1 MTTYH
6 PDALPSS
13 VAAAADLA
21 TILASC
27 SHPDA
32 TRALLTSCP
41 HPDCFA
47 QDIVRALRASV
58 DAFKSD
64 APGAKAL
71 PAIVKAF
78 KDAASAL
85 DLAAPAH
92 GQHLFK
98 PGERI
103 IVRDLKQRADLNGC
117 VGVVKTAADDVD
129 GDGRV
134 DVSVTVGGKKEML
147 RLKPLNLQLEWH
159 CAAKVH
165 VTCVGRNVILRT
177 LDSVAQN
184 RRTVPPLDSMVQT
197 RLTGGTVRR
206 VVSYDAA
213 SQCVAL
219 HEEASSGSALVSIAD
234 VFPAAYQDIA
244 EEVHGSAL
252 KLLAKAVAE
261 RHTPAVVAAFAALQ
275 SCVVFKIRCAREDEA
290 AHYCCTV
297 LKDLHT
303 GGRIVTARDAEV
315 RRSWT
320 GDFLITCTNYLYCH
334 FRNSCGFEAAVS
346 VLVMCKMIVADNEG
360 EDSVNVAAIHHNIA
374 TLCEQLDLYEDAEVE
389 YKNALRITEL
399 KLGRSSEPVGD
410 ILLGLGALHE
420 KQNRLDD
427 AVTAYTEALNIFEEK
442 KGHDTQLVAQVL
454 ANLAVI
460 QDRLEL
466 RDVAEKTYEEA
477 MRIKVL
483 VFGKES
489 LDVAEILNN
498 LAGLYQKQHRLSD
511 AAAALQ
517 EALRIRVT
525 ALGKETLDVA
535 DTLGNLARLFTLQN
549 RLEEAENLHMEAL
562 RIRKLKLG
570 ADSFKVATSIHS
582 IAVLYK
588 ERGLLD
594 RAEEMFKD
602 ALAIVEYRLGIDSV
616 HAVEILSDLGLLL
629 EQQGRLRECEFMLLE
644 ALRIRVKGLGRQTL
658 ETATSLEILGGF
670 FERQGR
676 VSEAQ
681 NYFEEALRIQE
692 SKLGKG
698 NIGASSARNRL
709 SELHPPPLSDI

>member
-1 MTTYH
+1 MSAYNF
-6 PDALPSS
+6 DAMASS
-13 VAAAADLA
+13 VAAAADTA
-21 TILASC
+21 TILKSC
-27 SHPDA
+27 AHPDA
-32 TRALLTSCP
+32 SQALLTSCP
-41 HPDCFA
+41 HPDSFA
-47 QDIVRALRASV
+47 HDIIRALRAAV

-85 DLAAPAH
+85 DYAAPAH
-92 GQHLFK
+92 GQHVFLA
-98 PGERI
+98 GQRV
-103 IVRDLKQRADLNGC
+103 IVRDLKQRAELNGC
-117 VGVVKTAADDVD
+117 VGVVKVAADDVD
-129 GDGRV
+129 GDGRA
-134 DVSVTVGGKKEML
+134 DVSVAVGGKKEML
-147 RLKPLNLQLEWH
+147 RLKPINLQLEWH
-159 CAAKVH
+159 VAAKVH
-165 VTCVGRNVILRT
+165 VTCIGRNVIMRT
-177 LDSVAQN
+177 LDSVAQ
-184 RRTVPPLDSMVQT
+184 T
-197 RLTGGTVRR
+197 RSTGGTVRR
-206 VVSYDAA
+206 VVAYDAA
-213 SQCVAL
+213 SQRVSL
-219 HEEASSGSALVSIAD
+219 HEERQEASSGSALVSIAD
-234 VFPAAYQDIA
+234 VFPAAYEDIA
-244 EEVHGSAL
+244 KEVHGSAM

-261 RHTPAVVAAFAALQ
+261 RHTPAVVAAFNALQ
-275 SCVVFKIRCAREDEA
+275 SSVVFKIRCAREDEG

-297 LKDLHT
+297 LKELHT
-303 GGRIVTARDAEV
+303 GGRIVTPRDAEV

-334 FRNSCGFEAAVS
+334 FRNSCGFSAAVS

-360 EDSVNVAAIHHNIA
+360 EDSINVAAIHHNIA
-374 TLCEQLDLYEDAEVE
+374 SLCEQLDLYEDAEAE
-389 YKNALRITEL
+389 FKHALRITEL
-399 KLGRSSEPVGD
+399 KLGRGSEPVGD
-410 ILLGLGALHE
+410 ILLGLGALHQ

-427 AVTAYTEALNIFEEK
+427 AFVAYTEALKIFEEK
-442 KGHDTQLVAQVL
+442 KGHDSQLVAQVL

-460 QDRLEL
+460 QDRLE
-466 RDVAEKTYEEA
+466 RVEEAEKTYEEA

-498 LAGLYQKQHRLSD
+498 LAGLYQKQHRLGD
-511 AAAALQ
+511 AATALQ

-535 DTLGNLARLFTLQN
+535 DTLSNLARLFRLQN

-570 ADSFKVATSIHS
+570 ADSFKASTSIHS

-602 ALAIVEYRLGIDSV
+602 ALRITEFRLGHDSI
-616 HAVEILSDLGLLL
+616 HAVGILCDLGLLH
-629 EQQGRLRECEFMLLE
+629 EEQGRLKECEELLLR
-644 ALRIRVKGLGRQTL
+644 ALRIRVKVLGRETL
-658 ETATSLEILGGF
+658 DAASSLEILGGF
-670 FERQGR
+670 CERQGR

-681 NYFEEALRIQE
+681 SYFEEALRIQE
-692 SKLGKG
+692 LKLGKG
-698 NIGASSARNRL
+698 NVGAASARNRL